1 MFDVEIFKE
10 IVSQENVVV
19 YIDNKEVSK
28 ELKGDILCL
37 DENLNID
44 LYKDGLYLDKKDSS
58 IVKYK
63 TEKEVIELRFFEVTS
78 NKIFF

>member
-19 YIDNKEVSK
+19 YVNNKEVSK

-37 DENLNID
+37 DKNLNID
-44 LYKDGLYLDKKDSS
+44 LYKDELYLDEKDSS

-63 TEKEVIELRFFEVTS
+63 IEEEVIELRFFEITS

>member
-10 IVSQENVVV
+10 IVSQVNIVAYV
-19 YIDNKEVSK
+19 NKKEVSK

-37 DENLNID
+37 DKNLEID
-44 LYKDGLYLDKKDSS
+44 LYKDELYLDKEDSS

-63 TEKEVIELRFFEVTS
+63 TENIELELRFFEITS

>member
-19 YIDNKEVSK
+19 YINNKEVSK
-28 ELKGDILCL
+28 ELKGEVLCL

-44 LYKDGLYLDKKDSS
+44 LYRSELYLDEKDSS
-58 IVKYK
+58 IVIYK
-63 TEKEVIELRFFEVTS
+63 TEKEIIELRFFEITS

>member
-1 MFDVEIFKE
+1 MFDIEIFKE

-37 DENLNID
+37 DKNRNID
-44 LYKDGLYLDKKDSS
+44 LYKVGLYLDKKDSS
-58 IVKYK
+58 IVKYE
-63 TEKEVIELRFFEVTS
+63 TEEEVIELRFFEVTS

>member
-10 IVSQENVVV
+10 IVSQENIVV
-19 YIDNKEVSK
+19 YVNNKEVSK

-44 LYKDGLYLDKKDSS
+44 LYKDELYLDEKDSS

-63 TEKEVIELRFFEVTS
+63 TEEEVIELIFFEIIS